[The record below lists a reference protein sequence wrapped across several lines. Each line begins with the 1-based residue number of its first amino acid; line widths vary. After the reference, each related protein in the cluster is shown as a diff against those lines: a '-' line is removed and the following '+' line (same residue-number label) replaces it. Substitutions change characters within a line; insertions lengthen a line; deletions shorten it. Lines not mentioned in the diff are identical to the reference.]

1 MCCMFQLKSGPI
13 DQFLGLLRGCREQ
26 RRHTIIIAVLNI
38 LYDINADKNC
48 TKITCPYNYI
58 EITMLY
64 THNNLYAHYMQGHG
78 VLSHYVL
85 QQYSIYAYLN
95 STKEQSYALHS

>member
-1 MCCMFQLKSGPI
+1 MSGPT

-26 RRHTIIIAVLNI
+26 RRHAVIIAVLNI
-38 LYDINADKNC
+38 LYDINADK
-48 TKITCPYNYI
+48 ISCPYNCT

-64 THNNLYAHYMQGHG
+64 NLYAHYMQNHG

-85 QQYSIYAYLN
+85 QQYIFKLHEGTITPLIYDCIACIDM
-95 STKEQSYALHS
+95 

>member
-1 MCCMFQLKSGPI
+1 MLLYYAIIAIMFLTNVLSVPTCMSGPI

-26 RRHTIIIAVLNI
+26 RRDTIIIAVLNI
-38 LYDINADKNC
+38 LYDTLMQI
-48 TKITCPYNYI
+48 KITCPYNYT

-64 THNNLYAHYMQGHG
+64 TQNNLYVHYMQNHG

-85 QQYSIYAYLN
+85 QQYL
-95 STKEQSYALHS
+95 